1 MALFDTHV
9 HLAVDGLF
17 GDLGGVLARA
27 QAAGVTRMLA
37 ASTDLADSRK
47 GLDIA
52 KAHPGQV
59 FAAVGIHPEASADL
73 PVDWEEQF
81 ERLIVEG
88 RPNAIGECGLDAFHP
103 VPPIEDQYGVFR
115 FQVRMAVKHR
125 LPLILHSRRAGEQAL
140 AVVKEEG
147 AERGVF
153 HCIEGDEIFARGAIA
168 AGFHLGVGGTATF
181 PKNEVLR
188 AMLGRLP
195 KDRLLLETDAPWLA
209 PQPVRGKPNEPAW
222 LVHTAETVA
231 QAVGVTAAELADL
244 TTASARALFRI
255 D

>member
-1 MALFDTHV
+1 VALFDTHV
-9 HLAVDGLF
+9 HLGVDALF
-17 GDLGGVLARA
+17 GDLAGVLARA
-27 QAAGVTRMLA
+27 QAAGVTAMLA
-37 ASTDLADSRK
+37 AATDLEDRRR

-52 KAHPGQV
+52 RAHPGV
-59 FAAVGIHPEASADL
+59 VVAAVGIHPEAAANVPAD
-73 PVDWEEQF
+73 WREQL

-88 RPNAIGECGLDAFHP
+88 HPGAIGECGLDAFHP
-103 VPPIEDQYGVFR
+103 VPPIEDQYEVFR

-125 LPLILHSRRAGEQAL
+125 LPLVLHSRRAGEQVL

-147 AERGVF
+147 AGRGVF
-153 HCIEGDEIFARGAIA
+153 HCLEGDEVLARGAVA
-168 AGFHLGVGGTATF
+168 AGFHLGIGGTATF

-209 PQPVRGKPNEPAW
+209 PQPVRGKQNEPAY
-222 LVHTAETVA
+222 LVHTADTVA
-231 QAVGVTAAELADL
+231 KAVGITVEELAEL